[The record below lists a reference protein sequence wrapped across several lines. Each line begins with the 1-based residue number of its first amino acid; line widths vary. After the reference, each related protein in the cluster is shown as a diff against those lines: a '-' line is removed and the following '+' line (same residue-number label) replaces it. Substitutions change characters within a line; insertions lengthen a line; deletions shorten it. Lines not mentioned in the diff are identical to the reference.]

1 MVLSSSITAAE
12 GELQR
17 KSERY
22 ILALVLL
29 SDVLKNFPSV

>member
-1 MVLSSSITAAE
+1 MVLRSSTTAAE

-17 KSERY
+17 MSERY
-22 ILALVLL
+22 ILTVVLL